1 MALSNRL
8 SLAGTDVNGIFYK
21 VEIKYTGSTSITGK
35 FALPMFKITN
45 RPKDESINNW
55 LITSKCEIYLYED
68 SDDISNFLSE
78 LIDYQQLDYY
88 VYISTSVDDS
98 TYTPYWRGIILQDQ
112 IQKEEASRPFVIK
125 LTATDGISMLKD
137 IEYPTGNTITTG
149 IPRTK
154 INDLLR
160 QALLFG
166 LDPLLWA
173 DNDVYFITTI
183 NWWEA
188 NQIYGATRDP
198 LESLYLDAAIYP
210 IIEQVF
216 SNNVVTGYKSCYYV
230 LEELLKV
237 MGARI
242 YMADGAYYI
251 EQVSERAN
259 ANSKR
264 VKYDKSGTELSAGLI
279 PSQIVMDETR
289 GKARFAGNVYSFFP
303 AIKKVIAKQNFYPY
317 RGLDIFQFYSKTN
330 MNADAVITKDWGVFD
345 KDVDFSGSTAP
356 NFLGLDVEFEM
367 VIEWNSRGAKTNI
380 IWWYD
385 IEVRIELDDINS
397 ATNYYWND
405 DTGVWDT
412 SSVAFKFRSR
422 PSGIINTGGVATS
435 VTHNIPFSK
444 SITTA
449 SLPATG
455 RIIIRMGL
463 VDVYFRQSNGVGGH
477 QLINMSTFATGG
489 GITFRLNEFS
499 DSGGGFV
506 NNEALNTNPNVG
518 DEYIVD
524 LGDLAL
530 GTGSKTTGNILSY
543 DGTDIQKA
551 INWDRANGS
560 SNLSLGGLLVSERL
574 RIQSEVLKVYDG
586 VIQYPNGFAFS
597 VLFNSERYLPI
608 SYSFNAYKG
617 EVNGRYFLI
626 GRDGLLTVDVDLG
639 KGLLKN
645 SFSGNNNFNKGNFIG
660 NVLNAGDVIGYHR
673 YEASETLTLN
683 LSHMTSGQKN
693 NGVEVDASDGATD
706 YVSVTDTVVLLTW
719 GGGNGSF
726 TLELP
731 SAAAMVGQRLEII
744 LDSTFDS
751 GKSVVITPESGLIR
765 GESELMLVSPEV
777 KLQLRSI
784 GGQWH

>member
-1 MALSNRL
+1 
-8 SLAGTDVNGIFYK
+8 
-21 VEIKYTGSTSITGK
+21 
-35 FALPMFKITN
+35 
-45 RPKDESINNW
+45 
-55 LITSKCEIYLYED
+55 
-68 SDDISNFLSE
+68 
-78 LIDYQQLDYY
+78 
-88 VYISTSVDDS
+88 
-98 TYTPYWRGIILQDQ
+98 
-112 IQKEEASRPFVIK
+112 
-125 LTATDGISMLKD
+125 
-137 IEYPTGNTITTG
+137 
-149 IPRTK
+149 
-154 INDLLR
+154 
-160 QALLFG
+160 
-166 LDPLLWA
+166 
-173 DNDVYFITTI
+173 
-183 NWWEA
+183 
-188 NQIYGATRDP
+188 
-198 LESLYLDAAIYP
+198 
-210 IIEQVF
+210 
-216 SNNVVTGYKSCYYV
+216 
-230 LEELLKV
+230 
-237 MGARI
+237 
-242 YMADGAYYI
+242 
-251 EQVSERAN
+251 
-259 ANSKR
+259 
-264 VKYDKSGTELSAGLI
+264 
-279 PSQIVMDETR
+279 
-289 GKARFAGNVYSFFP
+289 
-303 AIKKVIAKQNFYPY
+303 
-317 RGLDIFQFYSKTN
+317 
-330 MNADAVITKDWGVFD
+330 
-345 KDVDFSGSTAP
+345 
-356 NFLGLDVEFEM
+356 
-367 VIEWNSRGAKTNI
+367 
-380 IWWYD
+380 
-385 IEVRIELDDINS
+385 
-397 ATNYYWND
+397 
-405 DTGVWDT
+405 
-412 SSVAFKFRSR
+412 
-422 PSGIINTGGVATS
+422 
-435 VTHNIPFSK
+435 
-444 SITTA
+444 
-449 SLPATG
+449 
-455 RIIIRMGL
+455 MGL

-524 LGDLAL
+524 LGDLTL

-551 INWDRANGS
+551 TNWDRANGS

-626 GRDGLLTVDVDLG
+626 GRDGSLTVDVDLG

-731 SAAAMVGQRLEII
+731 NAAAMVGQRLEII

-751 GKSVVITPESGLIR
+751 GKSVVITPVSGLIR
-765 GESELMLVSPEV
+765 GESDLLLVSPEV